1 MVENSQKIMSE
12 IIGERHRQITHHGY
26 SQESDLRWKN
36 GELAMAASV
45 YSLPPEKRRMDLWPF
60 DKQFYKPDSNRRTEL
75 IKAAALIIA
84 EIERLENQ
92 GGIQN
97 G

>member
-1 MVENSQKIMSE
+1 
-12 IIGERHRQITHHGY
+12 
-26 SQESDLRWKN
+26 
-36 GELAMAASV
+36 MAASV
-45 YSLPPEKRRMDLWPF
+45 YSLPPKKRRMDLWPF
-60 DKQFYKPDSNRRTEL
+60 DRQSYKPDSNRRTEL